1 MEGFYNID
9 KPAGISSYDVIRH
22 LKKFIKSRKIGHSG
36 NLDPGATGVLI
47 IGVGRATRLLEYIT
61 DLEKEYTG
69 SIKLGVLTDTL
80 DADGE
85 ILMRKEVPELNEE
98 TIKEVFKEFTGEIEQ
113 TPPAYSAIRIKGKRL
128 YELAREG
135 VMVTPK
141 KRKVKIYKLD
151 LLGLNK
157 DSIEFRAIVS
167 RGTYLRS
174 LARDIAEKLGTLGII
189 ERLRRVRIGPF
200 TIEDSTKLDDI
211 RIDNYLQHLIPIKEG
226 LSFFPAIYLSERAA
240 EHFRQ
245 GNMVSK
251 AGIIKKGLEASAFSY
266 VRVFDNLGNFIGV
279 GFLKWEGIIPKKVLP

>member
-36 NLDPGATGVLI
+36 NLDPGATGVLV
-47 IGVGRATRLLEYIT
+47 IGVGRATRLLEYVT
-61 DLEKEYTG
+61 DLEKEYVGT
-69 SIKLGVLTDTL
+69 IKLGILTDTL
-80 DADGE
+80 DMDGE
-85 ILMRKEVPELNEE
+85 ILTRKEVPEVTEDMV
-98 TIKEVFKEFTGEIEQ
+98 KEVFKRFTGQIEQ

-141 KRKVKIYKLD
+141 KRKVKIYKLE
-151 LLGLNK
+151 LLKLNK
-157 DSIEFRAIVS
+157 DRIEFNAVVS

-174 LARDIAEKLGTLGII
+174 LARDIAEELGTVGII

-200 TIEDSTKLDDI
+200 KAENAIKLDTI
-211 RIDNYLQHLIPIKEG
+211 NFDNYLTYLIPIKEG
-226 LSFFPAIYLSERAA
+226 LSFFPAVYLSERAA

-251 AGIIKKGLEASAFSY
+251 AGIIKKDTEASAFSY

-279 GFLKWEGIIPKKVLP
+279 GFLKWEGIVPRKVLP

>member
-36 NLDPGATGVLI
+36 NLDPGATGVLV

-69 SIKLGVLTDTL
+69 TIKLGILTDTL
-80 DADGE
+80 DTDGE
-85 ILMRKEVPELNEE
+85 VLMRKEVPEISEDRV
-98 TIKEVFKEFTGEIEQ
+98 KEVFKHFTGEIEQ

-141 KRKVKIYKLD
+141 KRKVKIYKLE
-151 LLGLNK
+151 LLSFQG
-157 DSIEFRAIVS
+157 DRIEFNAVVS

-174 LARDIAEKLGTLGII
+174 LARDIAEELGTFGII
-189 ERLRRVRIGPF
+189 ERLRRIRIGPF
-200 TIEDSTKLDDI
+200 KVAESVKLDDI
-211 RIDNYLQHLIPIKEG
+211 KLDNYLKFLIPIKEG
-226 LSFFPAIYLSERAA
+226 LSFFPAVYLSERAA

-251 AGIIKKGLEASAFSY
+251 AGILRKDTEASAFSY

-279 GFLKWEGIIPKKVLP
+279 GFLKWEGIIPRKVLP